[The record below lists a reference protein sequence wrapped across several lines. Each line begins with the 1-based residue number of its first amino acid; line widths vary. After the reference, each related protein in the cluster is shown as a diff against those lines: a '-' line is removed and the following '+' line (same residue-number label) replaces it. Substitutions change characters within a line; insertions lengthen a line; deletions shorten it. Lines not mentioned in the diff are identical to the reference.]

1 MRYVKGMIA
10 ASLAIVSITSAQAG
24 VYGSVGLSNL
34 TSTAEYNETN
44 VVFDGYADR
53 PVAATVSLG
62 YQMDISDSYFA
73 GLEVGYRLAT
83 EKKNVADIS
92 LNEDTAFTS
101 KDKGSTQVRGILGY
115 NLSSSFHPYVTV
127 GYTLTRFDENQSRSV
142 TDDATPPVTTTTT
155 NAHKADYSGVSFG
168 TGGDVEIN
176 DRFTLSPSYVVTHY
190 QSKSF
195 TDSDDGDRTLKVT
208 PMDREFRLAL
218 KMKLG

>member
-34 TSTAEYNETN
+34 TSTAEYNETL
-44 VVFDGYADR
+44 VAFDGYADR
-53 PVAATVSLG
+53 PVAATLSLG
-62 YQMDISDSYFA
+62 YQMDISDRYFA

-92 LNEDTAFTS
+92 FDDLTFTS

-127 GYTLTRFDENQSRSV
+127 GYALTRFDDITTR
-142 TDDATPPVTTTTT
+142 TYDDGGTPATAT
-155 NAHKADYSGVSFG
+155 NNNKADYTGVSFG

-195 TDSDDGDRTLKVT
+195 TDSEDSARTLKTT